1 MIIIRNNPIGYTTR
15 FQERSLTMPNQ
26 TEIIVTKLN
35 TLQKYDFNIILNS
48 SDTTLLAKE
57 CNLLALKKLSFAG
70 KLQRVQKDNWKLKA
84 YLKALVTQPCVN
96 TLQPIDTQILSTVER
111 LFIKD
116 WEGSRNRTDET
127 VLNADYEILTNKI
140 NLLDIITEEIILNAP
155 LYPRSGVN
163 ADSSL
168 SESSLNPSKNTNIKP
183 FSVLSTL
190 RKKMVAEDDSL
201 K

>member
-1 MIIIRNNPIGYTTR
+1 MIIIRINPIGYSTY

-48 SDTTLLAKE
+48 SDTKLLAKE

-155 LYPRSGVN
+155 LYPRSGVE

-190 RKKMVAEDDSL
+190 RKKMIAQDDNL

>member
-1 MIIIRNNPIGYTTR
+1 
-15 FQERSLTMPNQ
+15 MPNQ

-48 SDTTLLAKE
+48 SDTKLLAKE

-155 LYPRSGVN
+155 LYPRSGVE

-190 RKKMVAEDDSL
+190 RKKMIAQDDSL